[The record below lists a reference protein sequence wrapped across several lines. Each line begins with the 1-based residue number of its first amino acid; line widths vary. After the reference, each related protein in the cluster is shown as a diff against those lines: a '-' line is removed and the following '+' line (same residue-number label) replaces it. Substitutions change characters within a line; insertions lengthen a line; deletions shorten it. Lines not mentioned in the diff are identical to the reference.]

1 MKRNTFA
8 LLGLT
13 TTFALTLLAGT
24 GFATIKVASP
34 HRKVDSQGIGNC
46 VFSTSELGFQK
57 DGSYKL
63 TTQFTAPQE
72 VHSRCYFPKMTKEY
86 ESLGKVYNSL
96 RDKREKYA
104 SFNVKGSHGLF
115 QIDSMKFTYDDD
127 NADWDQQ
134 RFDITGTADSDFM
147 LYDRDA
153 TRFGGVVKN
162 AASTAGGLSLDLG
175 NYVKAMAESDGKYPY
190 TAKFCMDVNISVADD
205 TKTVEK
211 WDSNHQ
217 NREWVKVPVYKTHAL
232 AQSCFDYTIKA
243 ASDVSWSA
251 KDAEAASTNTPSG
264 NTSQEQIDKAAK
276 DLIKGLG
283 F

>member
-1 MKRNTFA
+1 MKFTAKILVR
-8 LLGLT
+8 L
-13 TTFALTLLAGT
+13 ALTAGMT
-24 GFATIKVASP
+24 LIATQTMAAIQSASP

-46 VFSTSELGFQK
+46 VFSRSELGFQK
-57 DGSYKL
+57 DGSYQL
-63 TTQFTAPQE
+63 TTKFTAPQA
-72 VHSRCYFPKMTKEY
+72 VHARCYFPKMTKEY

-115 QIDSMKFTYDDD
+115 QIDSMKFTYDAN

-134 RFDITGTADSDFM
+134 RFDITGAAESDFM

-175 NYVKAMAESDGKYPY
+175 NYVKSMAESDGKYPY

-232 AQSCFDYTIKA
+232 AQSCFDYTINA
-243 ASDVSWSA
+243 ANDVSWSA
-251 KDAEAASTNTPSG
+251 KDADSANSNTPSG